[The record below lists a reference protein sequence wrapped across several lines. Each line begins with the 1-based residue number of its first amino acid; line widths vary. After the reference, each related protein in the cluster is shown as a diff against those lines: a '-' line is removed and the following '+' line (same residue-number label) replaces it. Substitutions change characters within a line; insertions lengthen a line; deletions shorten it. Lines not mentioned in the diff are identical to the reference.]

1 MPHVIEIKAN
11 SSTRLS
17 LPTSSSEKSLNLKD
31 EIGPRRTVQVVDP
44 YQQQQLNETAIA
56 AASQQQQQMSDDIN
70 VLDIVDGQ
78 LENLSLTNTERQ
90 KKLIEKWNRK
100 TMCLIKEQKVVI
112 DRSSWITTKNGKQI
126 KYTSDTIGYPMFA

>member
-11 SSTRLS
+11 STTRLS

-31 EIGPRRTVQVVDP
+31 EITPRRTVLIVDP
-44 YQQQQLNETAIA
+44 QQQQQQLQQQSNESGT
-56 AASQQQQQMSDDIN
+56 SQQQMSDDIN

-78 LENLSLTNTERQ
+78 LENLSLSNTERQ

-100 TMCLIKEQKVVI
+100 TMCVVKEQKVVI

-126 KYTSDTIGYPMFA
+126 KYTSDTIGYPM